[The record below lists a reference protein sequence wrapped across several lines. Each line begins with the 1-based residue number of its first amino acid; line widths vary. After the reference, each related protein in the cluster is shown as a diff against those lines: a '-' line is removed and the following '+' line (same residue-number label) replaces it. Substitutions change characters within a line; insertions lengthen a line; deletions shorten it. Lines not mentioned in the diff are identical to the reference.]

1 MKRNLI
7 LVATAIALISLS
19 RGARAASDFFPLKDV
34 RPGMKGIGKTCY
46 QGGKPQEFQVEVLG
60 VLRNMGPG
68 TDAVLARFSGGPLAD
83 TGVFEG
89 MSGSPV
95 FIDGKLLGAVAFSWP
110 FPKEAIGGITPIQ
123 QMVDS
128 VSGPPDF
135 SSPKVILKKSALWNY
150 RLPLPQTDNSRQ
162 QLAVNPLDLQA
173 QPELAPF
180 AGHPL
185 LPITTPL
192 NVAGFS
198 SEALRFFAPR
208 FHALGLSLLQ
218 GTGKAVVQGGSGTAA
233 QVDTTPLEPGSTLV
247 VPLVRG
253 DLDANAA
260 GTVTYIDGDKL
271 YAFGHPL
278 FDLGAT
284 ELPMHKGEAIT
295 LFPSLQ
301 SSFKIAATGPAIGT
315 LQQDRGS
322 GIYGVLGQKARMI
335 PVHVKVTTG
344 RGVKKDLNFEIA
356 RDRLLTPLLV
366 NLTVFNSIT
375 SYERALGVTTLR
387 VKGKISV
394 KGQPVVEVENRFSSD
409 SNSPAF
415 AALSVAIPVNFLF
428 ASGYKELDLEKI
440 DVDIQSIEDDR
451 TAVLDS
457 VRFSQTE
464 VKPGEVASLDFYY
477 RKADGELIRDTYPVK
492 IPVEVTPGP
501 ISMLVA
507 DGTAL
512 MTMDAREQG
521 EDFVPHDLS
530 QLIKFINNIRKND
543 RLYVRIFRNQPGAVI
558 EGEGLP
564 ALPPS
569 LLSILRSERNAGGMS
584 PIQTS
589 VYMEYELP
597 ASDYV
602 VAGSKTL
609 SLTVKPQQ

>member
-1 MKRNLI
+1 
-7 LVATAIALISLS
+7 
-19 RGARAASDFFPLKDV
+19 
-34 RPGMKGIGKTCY
+34 MKGIGKTCY

-68 TDAVLARFSGGPLAD
+68 MDAVLARFSGGPLAD

-128 VSGPPDF
+128 FAGPPDF
-135 SSPKVILKKSALWNY
+135 SSSPKVVLKKSALWNY
-150 RLPLPQTDNSRQ
+150 RLPPAQTDSSAQ
-162 QLAVNPLDLQA
+162 PVVVNPFDLQT
-173 QPELAPF
+173 QPALVPF

-185 LPITTPL
+185 LPIATPL

-198 SEALRFFAPR
+198 SEALRFFAPQFR
-208 FHALGLSLLQ
+208 ALGLSLLQ
-218 GTGKAVVQGGSGTAA
+218 GTGRAVVQGGSGTAA
-233 QVDTTPLEPGSTLV
+233 QADNTPLEPGSTLV

-322 GIYGVLGQKARMI
+322 GVYGILGQKARMI
-335 PVHVKVTTG
+335 PVHVKMTTG

-375 SYERALGVTTLR
+375 SYERALGVSTLR

-394 KGQPVVEVENRFSSD
+394 KGQPAVEVENRFSSD

-415 AALSVAIPVNFLF
+415 AALSVAIPVNFLLS
-428 ASGYKELDLEKI
+428 SGYKDLDFEKI
-440 DVDIQSIEDDR
+440 DVEIQTIEDDR

-457 VRFSQTE
+457 VRFNQTE
-464 VKPGEVASLDFYY
+464 VKAGDAVDVDFFY

-492 IPVEVTPGP
+492 IPAEVTPGP

-507 DGTAL
+507 DGTAI
-512 MTMDAREQG
+512 MSMDAREQG
-521 EDFVPHDLS
+521 DDFIPQDLS

-558 EGEGLP
+558 KGEGLP

-569 LLSILRSERNAGGMS
+569 LLSILRSERNSGGMS